1 MRKAV
6 GLGKEGGVD
15 VDEAKT
21 PERGEE
27 VAREVQCRDDARRV
41 VRGSKVGYGCCSGR
55 EVFASGSAEADVTM
69 TGIGKRGHPR
79 GSLAS

>member
-1 MRKAV
+1 VRKAV

-27 VAREVQCRDDARRV
+27 VAREGCSAATMHVELCAAARSDMAAAPGETRESYSPQARR
-41 VRGSKVGYGCCSGR
+41 RP
-55 EVFASGSAEADVTM
+55 T
-69 TGIGKRGHPR
+69 
-79 GSLAS
+79 

>member
-27 VAREVQCRDDARRV
+27 VARERCGAAMMHVDLCAAVRSDMRGIRLRLGGGRREED
-41 VRGSKVGYGCCSGR
+41 GYS
-55 EVFASGSAEADVTM
+55 
-69 TGIGKRGHPR
+69 IGKRGHPR